1 MWAAAGWWH
10 GSRPDADRHEHGS
23 SQAAGWGSAERPAAI
38 VPAGYTAG
46 KMCGTAG
53 WRHGPWP
60 DAERNTTATTQTTGR
75 LARTDVA
82 IGRGFTKGGD
92 LAGLR
97 PFS

>member
-10 GSRPDADRHEHGS
+10 GL
-23 SQAAGWGSAERPAAI
+23 
-38 VPAGYTAG
+38 
-46 KMCGTAG
+46 
-53 WRHGPWP
+53 WP